1 MKKVLRGDHHCRRD
15 HHLIRSSAE
24 LFISWRGTEF
34 STQLENEKQTDK
46 QRRQTKITAD
56 VTGIVTRVVLTR
68 PSRSFEGKKTVCH
81 CQKRK
86 GEKGELKC
94 TSDHQMQPASQ

>member
-34 STQLENEKQTDK
+34 SARLSWTAKK
-46 QRRQTKITAD
+46 RRQTNREGRQKLLLMSLELSLEWSSL
-56 VTGIVTRVVLTR
+56 GPVVRL
-68 PSRSFEGKKTVCH
+68 KKNCLPLP
-81 CQKRK
+81 
-86 GEKGELKC
+86 EKKQGELKC